1 MNAAFHYTFQRTE
14 KKYLLTLP
22 VFEQFFEQI
31 KPHIQPDEYGRSTIC
46 NIYYDTE
53 HYDLISRSIDGPP
66 YKEKLRLRSYGVPGP
81 KDTVFLELKKKYK
94 GTVFKRR
101 ISLPL
106 EEAEGYL
113 EKGIPPREQGQIF
126 QEIDYFCRFYRPQPR
141 LFLAYDRE
149 AYVGQEDSSVRLT
162 FDQAIRSRTDH
173 LHLGDGD
180 EGRIYLQ
187 ENYRLMELKV
197 PGAFPLWLVKPLSAL
212 KIYPTSFSKYG
223 SIYRQ
228 ELAPTCP
235 SADRQTG
242 RWIQNHSDQG
252 GDAACLQAY

>member
-31 KPHIQPDEYGRSTIC
+31 KPYIQPDEYGRSTIC

-141 LFLAYDRE
+141 LFSWPTTGRPMWGRRIPASASPLIRRSA
-149 AYVGQEDSSVRLT
+149 AAPTIST
-162 FDQAIRSRTDH
+162 WATAIR
-173 LHLGDGD
+173 
-180 EGRIYLQ
+180 
-187 ENYRLMELKV
+187 
-197 PGAFPLWLVKPLSAL
+197 A
-212 KIYPTSFSKYG
+212 G
-223 SIYRQ
+223 SISRRTIA
-228 ELAPTCP
+228 LW
-235 SADRQTG
+235 S
-242 RWIQNHSDQG
+242 
-252 GDAACLQAY
+252 